1 MGVSYAAIS
10 QKRHQLCDDPKH
22 LPFNKPTSPKM
33 NQNSFFVGSWIG
45 PLKGINGIILD
56 IFSTMTFCCRFIRV
70 FPWCGSAR
78 DVLAGIGRQKQ
89 LKLCT
94 VQQIKYNLVI
104 KIFCPLDCCYAPELQ
119 IHENAGFSKPIA
131 GSSLQITVCYW
142 LRKSSIFMDLQ
153 LGSIAAV

>member
-1 MGVSYAAIS
+1 MSCLFAAYKGWVKSVGVSYAAIS

-104 KIFCPLDCCYAPELQ
+104 KIFCLV
-119 IHENAGFSKPIA
+119 S
-131 GSSLQITVCYW
+131 V
-142 LRKSSIFMDLQ
+142 Q
-153 LGSIAAV
+153 LKTSPALLT